1 MTVTVVS
8 YDIDAMT
15 PEAELELAIAEALL
29 TAVEHVLPKVQ
40 MALERTETAFV
51 VMVIV
56 TVCASTIPENVDE
69 VDAAIDCCRVLVAE
83 M

>member
-8 YDIDAMT
+8 YETDAML
-15 PEAELELAIAEALL
+15 PEAELRLATAVPLL
-29 TAVEHVLPKVQ
+29 VAVEHVLPKVQ

-56 TVCASTIPENVDE
+56 TVCAATGRDNVDE
-69 VDAAIDCCRVLVAE
+69 IDGCKVLVDE
-83 M
+83 T

>member
-1 MTVTVVS
+1 M
-8 YDIDAMT
+8 A
-15 PEAELELAIAEALL
+15 PEAELALATCVALSM
-29 TAVEHVLPKVQ
+29 AVEHVLPNVQ

-56 TVCASTIPENVDE
+56 KVCAATGPENIDE
-69 VDAAIDCCRVLVAE
+69 VDAESDCCRVLVEE

>member
-1 MTVTVVS
+1 MTVTVVP
-8 YDIDAMT
+8 YEIDAIA
-15 PEAELELAIAEALL
+15 PEAELALAIGVALFI
-29 TAVEHVLPKVQ
+29 AVEHVLPKVQ

-56 TVCASTIPENVDE
+56 TVCTSLDPESADE
-69 VDAAIDCCRVLVAE
+69 TGTAVDCCTVLVAE

>member
-8 YDIDAMT
+8 YEIEAMT
-15 PEAELELAIAEALL
+15 PDAELALATCVALL
-29 TAVEHVLPKVQ
+29 MAVEHVLPKVQ

-56 TVCASTIPENVDE
+56 TVCAATGPENVDE
-69 VDAAIDCCRVLVAE
+69 VEAAVNCCRMLVE
-83 M
+83 ET

>member
-8 YDIDAMT
+8 YEIEPMA
-15 PEAELELAIAEALL
+15 PEAELALATCVALL
-29 TAVEHVLPKVQ
+29 IAVEHVLPKVQ

-56 TVCASTIPENVDE
+56 TVCATTGPENVDK
-69 VDAAIDCCRVLVAE
+69 VDAAVDCCRVLVE
-83 M
+83 ET